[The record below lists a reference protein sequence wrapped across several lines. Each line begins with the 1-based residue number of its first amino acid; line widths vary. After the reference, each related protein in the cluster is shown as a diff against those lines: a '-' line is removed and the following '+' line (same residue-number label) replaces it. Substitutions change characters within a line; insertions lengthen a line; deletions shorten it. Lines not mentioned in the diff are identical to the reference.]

1 MPAERGC
8 EQENSAQKSCLSLLG
23 GCTYKHTQTQHNTHT
38 YIHTYIS
45 RVSLQSFSRHS
56 RDSGCHDALQQMKT
70 VSDERGS
77 EQVNTERKDIATL
90 SLTHTHAYTHIHTR
104 THTHTYTHARAHDT
118 HIHTRTHLST
128 GMRRGGSHG
137 AAGQYPTPNPLQR
150 QCDGE
155 EMNRDRTHTHAN
167 KHTHTH
173 THKHTHTHTRT
184 RTHAHAHTHTH
195 IHAHLSTGVAPA
207 KLVVRPAWAVRGGHS
222 VDKMWR

>member
-1 MPAERGC
+1 MYAC
-8 EQENSAQKSCLSLLG
+8 INIYLSLHACLCVCG
-23 GCTYKHTQTQHNTHT
+23 VCVCVCVCVHVGDKVKQERHEIAFCDIVCRPNVAVNKKTVRKRAVFHCWADARINTHKHNTTHT

-90 SLTHTHAYTHIHTR
+90 SLTHTHTYTHIHTR

-128 GMRRGGSHG
+128 GMRRRGSHG
-137 AAGQYPTPNPLQR
+137 AAGQYPTLTL
-150 QCDGE
+150 C
-155 EMNRDRTHTHAN
+155 RDNA
-167 KHTHTH
+167 
-173 THKHTHTHTRT
+173 
-184 RTHAHAHTHTH
+184 
-195 IHAHLSTGVAPA
+195 
-207 KLVVRPAWAVRGGHS
+207 AVR
-222 VDKMWR
+222 K